1 VGVTGQQGDSSTL
14 TAGCNGQ
21 QQAPAEPCP
30 SQEHLDEVTCLQ
42 QLYPGVVHRH
52 SLLPSSGAAGL
63 EGLQQLGAGTA
74 VGGRLAGYA
83 AAQLVA
89 AWAWSSSGLQGAVEG
104 WAAQQMA
111 VDAGN
116 HHQQQ
121 QQQQQGG
128 QEMWDGNST
137 TAAAAS
143 TFKAGVLRVGS
154 SQAAQVALAR
164 GALGDPAALLPVVE
178 EGGRVVGWV
187 ADLEAA
193 AAAADLELL
202 A

>member
-1 VGVTGQQGDSSTL
+1 
-14 TAGCNGQ
+14 
-21 QQAPAEPCP
+21 
-30 SQEHLDEVTCLQ
+30 
-42 QLYPGVVHRH
+42 
-52 SLLPSSGAAGL
+52 LLAASKC
-63 EGLQQLGAGTA
+63 Q
-74 VGGRLAGYA
+74 
-83 AAQLVA
+83 
-89 AWAWSSSGLQGAVEG
+89 
-104 WAAQQMA
+104 
-111 VDAGN
+111 N
-116 HHQQQ
+116 HHHHQQQQQ

-143 TFKAGVLRVGS
+143 TFKAGVLRVGA

-164 GALGDPAALLPVVE
+164 GALGDPGALLPVVE

-187 ADLEAA
+187 VDLEAA